1 VELAQPLKEHKE
13 RHMKRNLKAL
23 AGTLTVAIAFVA
35 TAAGD
40 PSIDAAKSTIVAT
53 FKQENVPVDAPF
65 RHFNGRVDY
74 DPAQPNASKAAIE
87 VETGSFDMGS
97 TDYNSEVAK
106 KAWLDSGT
114 YPKATFISTS
124 VKPGAA
130 GHFDATGTLTL
141 KGKSQTLTVPVT
153 ATKSAANTVFEG
165 TLEISRG
172 YFAIGDA
179 EWKDVVDDKV
189 KIKFRLI
196 E

>member
-1 VELAQPLKEHKE
+1 
-13 RHMKRNLKAL
+13 MKRNLKAL
-23 AGTLTVAIAFVA
+23 AATLTVAIAFVA

-53 FKQENVPVDAPF
+53 FKQENVPVDASF
-65 RHFNGRVDY
+65 KRFNGRVDY

-87 VETGSFDMGS
+87 VETGSFDLG
-97 TDYNSEVAK
+97 TADYNSEVAK

-114 YPKATFISTS
+114 YPKASFISTS

-153 ATKSAANTVFEG
+153 ATKTGAQTLFEG
-165 TLEISRG
+165 SLEISRG